1 MWGGMTAV
9 AVRHNRP
16 KHLADGKLRP
26 TNLNLL
32 KTSGLGPGHGP
43 GGTDSPGK
51 LSAAP
56 SRAGSPSHEV
66 LVTPFLPSPNCDTK
80 KLQFTL
86 QIWNFPSTNNVMY
99 RFSMKFLLWVS
110 IFRLN
115 QFFKFCCRKINLV

>member
-1 MWGGMTAV
+1 MVPLDISDLNSIYLKMWGGMTAV

-66 LVTPFLPSPNCDTK
+66 VTPFSPSPSCDTK
-80 KLQFTL
+80 KIGVYASKLEFSL
-86 QIWNFPSTNNVMY
+86 NKY
-99 RFSMKFLLWVS
+99 RGVLL
-110 IFRLN
+110 
-115 QFFKFCCRKINLV
+115 K